1 MELECWLVSLVKHWG
16 RGLCQALT
24 GRAVGVVVLSP
35 LPVLASQNAVC
46 SPDPD
51 ALMVHHT
58 AKEHKQGSRSGAF

>member
-1 MELECWLVSLVKHWG
+1 MLA
-16 RGLCQALT
+16 CQSGETL
-24 GRAVGVVVLSP
+24 GSGSVPGSDWQSCGGGGAVT

-58 AKEHKQGSRSGAF
+58 AKEHKQGSRSEAF